1 MTVLERLDADMKE
14 ALKARDQVRLR
25 TIRMLRSALKNAE
38 IDKRAPLGEDE
49 VLQVLSRELKLRE
62 ESLAEFRRAG
72 REEQAAELEQEI
84 RVVRSYLPEP
94 LSEEQ
99 VRQLAREAIAAVGAA
114 GSQDMGRVMGA
125 LMPRVRGRADGG
137 VVSRIVREEL
147 QARAGG

>member
-1 MTVLERLDADMKE
+1 MSIVERLEADMKE

-38 IDKRAPLGEDE
+38 IERRGPLGEDE
-49 VLQVLSRELKLRE
+49 VLQVLARELKLRE

-72 REEQAAELEQEI
+72 RAEQAAELEEEI
-84 RVVRSYLPEP
+84 RVVRSYMPEP
-94 LSEEQ
+94 LSEDE
-99 VRQLAREAIAAVGAA
+99 VRAMAREVIAAVGAA
-114 GSQDMGRVMGA
+114 GPQDMGKVMGA

-147 QARAGG
+147 AARVGG